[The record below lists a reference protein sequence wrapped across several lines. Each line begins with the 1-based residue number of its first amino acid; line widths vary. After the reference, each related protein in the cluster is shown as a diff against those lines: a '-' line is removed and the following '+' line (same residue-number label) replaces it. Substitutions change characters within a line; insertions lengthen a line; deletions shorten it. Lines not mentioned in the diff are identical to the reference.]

1 MDMARASASRWTS
14 AIRRLMRH
22 RAPKQV
28 AYLTTATYHSRM
40 FDHCLY
46 FNTSALARKL
56 DRVWAEAFAPFDL
69 TPPQGFMLR
78 AIVDRPGMLQSA
90 LSAAMSVS
98 RPTATR
104 ALDGLE
110 AKRLIERRRTEADGR
125 ETAIFPTPE
134 AVGIG
139 AALNEASGA
148 VTARLKRL
156 LGGTEFAETVAK
168 IRRVRSTL
176 A

>member
-1 MDMARASASRWTS
+1 
-14 AIRRLMRH
+14 
-22 RAPKQV
+22 
-28 AYLTTATYHSRM
+28 M

-56 DRVWAEAFAPFDL
+56 DRVWAEAFAPFEL

-78 AIVDRPGMLQSA
+78 AIVDRPGMLQSE
-90 LSAAMSVS
+90 LSAALSVS

-110 AKRLIERRRTEADGR
+110 AKGLIERRRTEADGR
-125 ETAIFPTPE
+125 ETAIFPT
-134 AVGIG
+134 AGAISIG

-148 VTARLKRL
+148 VTARLKRM
-156 LGGTEFAETVAK
+156 LGSDAFAETVAR
-168 IRRVRSTL
+168 IRNVRSTL